1 MAKTATSCITRGS
14 TVGDLYDFQWC
25 GVLLDGTTM
34 TTICGPAPQFTA
46 AFTTDHIVLTV
57 PPIYADPLAFRLCSL
72 DAFVKRQKGTEP
84 AYMYPDAIAFDAAY
98 ITISIPWPGGTV
110 YLEHLP
116 GPEYVG
122 DTRYREPSG
131 IVLDGSHIYARDI
144 AGAI

>member
-1 MAKTATSCITRGS
+1 MAKTASSCITRGS

-25 GVLLDGTTM
+25 GVLLDGPAM
-34 TTICGPAPQFTA
+34 TTICGPTPQFTA
-46 AFTTDHIVLTV
+46 EFTDDSIVLTV

-72 DAFVKRQKGTEP
+72 GEFVKRQKGIEP
-84 AYMYPDAIAFDAAY
+84 AYRYPDSISFGVSD